1 MGNHSVASIS
11 LTGGENVGFIMPA
24 LPWLLLQCRDGE
36 KASRK
41 VVSSCHLSLEAM
53 YDVELCLEV
62 WGSPSVACV

>member
-53 YDVELCLEV
+53 YDAELCLEV